1 MLITKKTNLFPNLFD
16 DFFMRD
22 LWNRN
27 VNNHSTTKTNIPAVN
42 IKENSKN
49 FQVELAAP
57 GMNKDDFKIEVE
69 DNTLTISSEKQH
81 EKEVK
86 EDENY
91 TRKEFSYQ
99 SFQRSFK
106 LSKDVVDIE
115 NIEAKYENGVLHLL
129 IPKKEEVK
137 QTSRTIKIA

>member
-16 DFFMRD
+16 DFFMRN
-22 LWNRN
+22 LWNQN
-27 VNNHSTTKTNIPAVN
+27 VDNYSTNKINIPAVN

-49 FQVELAAP
+49 FEVELAAP

-69 DNTLTISSEKQH
+69 DNTLIISSEKNH

-99 SFQRSFK
+99 SFQRSFQ
-106 LSKDVVDIE
+106 LSKDVVDVE